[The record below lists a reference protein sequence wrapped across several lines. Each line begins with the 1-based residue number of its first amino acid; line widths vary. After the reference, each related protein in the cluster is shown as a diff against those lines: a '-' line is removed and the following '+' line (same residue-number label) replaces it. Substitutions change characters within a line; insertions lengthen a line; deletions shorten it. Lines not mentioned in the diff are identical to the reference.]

1 MADGMGGF
9 VAGSIVAKLI
19 LDKTGWNQSVQAVG
33 KDQKN
38 LAENAQ
44 KLGTSFKEVGIKL
57 AAVGA
62 AITAVFSTMIYKTSQ
77 YGDKLDELSQRTG
90 VSVEALSGLRL
101 AAEKNSVSI
110 EALANGFKFL
120 SMNMVEAASGAGD
133 GAKLFNA
140 LGISVKESS
149 GKLKDSS
156 AVMIEVADVFA
167 GMEDGATKTA
177 LAVKLFGK
185 AGMDMIPI
193 LNLGSEGLKEQRDLA
208 EKLGITFTKDSA
220 RGAAD
225 FRDSLVDLK
234 ASAEGIGKEIAM
246 SLMPTVNNLVKA
258 VTSVV
263 IKMREWMGAHPGVT
277 QALSLTGMAI
287 GGVLTGMG
295 AFIFTIGTIIQK
307 LTALSTAMGVARL
320 SILATT
326 GVIAGAITAVVI
338 YAAKL
343 MELKAAEDYVNE
355 ADKTLQET
363 ENKLVD
369 SLSKAAVAAG
379 WHYGQ
384 MSKLIEVYH
393 GNIAALAMAIHKGKE
408 GVDIQEALAKVGK
421 EENAVIE
428 EQRKKLGSLGTSLL
442 DVTVKQKTWG
452 ETLKEYGVLPL
463 KDKIERIGELL
474 GYETRLNQML
484 RDGKIDATE
493 YGKGIRALNDELNK
507 LGSSTVTHVLPP
519 ARDLA
524 DVLKKAIP
532 TMNDLVYSTGTFED
546 QLKAAGDAMGVSA
559 NTVLRELY
567 NIRRAFLMTIGIMI
581 PGWED
586 FEDAAKT
593 TATEIGDAFDG
604 LYNDVARGFG
614 DLIKNIL
621 SGTTSLKDGLKG
633 LFDEIKNAFFT
644 MIGEMMA
651 EWTLK
656 FIKKIVADLGLIK
669 PAADAAAKA
678 AAEAGTA
685 GGTGLASGIGAGVM
699 AALGAIAMVVG
710 VFAAFYLLVTG
721 PLNKLLGFK
730 KLTEEQRKEYDKA
743 YEEEQKKKGII
754 VAPSLPRKRNE
765 EETWQTG
772 FHGIVSKP
780 IRPLIGEVP
789 ERVDITPLSKLSHM
803 TVEKQK
809 TDRPIE
815 IHNEVHI
822 NGQIITDREY
832 VRYRLIP
839 ELISAMDSHFKK
851 SQLQASLGVG

>member
-1 MADGMGGF
+1 MGGF
-9 VAGSIVAKLI
+9 VAGSIVAKLL
-19 LDKTGWNQSVQAVG
+19 LDKTGWNQSIQAVG

-38 LAENAQ
+38 LAESAQ
-44 KLGTSFKEVGIKL
+44 KIGESFKEVGIKL
-57 AAVGA
+57 AAAGA
-62 AITAVFSTMIYKTSQ
+62 VITAVFSTMIHKTSQ
-77 YGDKLDELSQRTG
+77 YGDKLDEISQRTG

-120 SMNMVEAASGAGD
+120 SMNMVEASSGAGD

-140 LGISVKESS
+140 LGISVKDST

-156 AVMIEVADVFA
+156 AIMIEVADVFA
-167 GMEDGATKTA
+167 GMQDGATKTA
-177 LAVKLFGK
+177 LAVKLFGR

-220 RGAAD
+220 KGAAN

-277 QALSLTGMAI
+277 QALSLTGLAI

-343 MELKAAEDYVNE
+343 MELKVAEDYVNE
-355 ADKTLQET
+355 ADKRLQEG
-363 ENKLVD
+363 ENKLVE
-369 SLSKAAVAAG
+369 SLSKAAVAAD
-379 WHYGQ
+379 WQYGR
-384 MSKLIEVYH
+384 MSKLIEAYH
-393 GNIAALAMAIHKGKE
+393 GNIAALAMAIQKGKE
-408 GVDIQEALAKVGK
+408 GKDIQEALAKVGK
-421 EENAVIE
+421 EENVVIE
-428 EQRKKLGSLGTSLL
+428 EQRKKLGVLGTSLL
-442 DVTVKQKTWG
+442 DVATKQKTWG
-452 ETLKEYGVLPL
+452 ETMQEWGILPL
-463 KDKIERIGELL
+463 QDKIKRIGELL

-493 YGKGIRALNDELNK
+493 YGKGIKALNDELNK
-507 LGSSTVTHVLPP
+507 LGSSTVTRVLPP
-519 ARDLA
+519 ARDFA
-524 DVLKKAIP
+524 DVLKRAVP
-532 TMNDLVYSTGTFED
+532 TMNDLAYSTGTFED

-559 NTVLRELY
+559 NTILRELY
-567 NIRRAFLMTIGIMI
+567 NIRRAFLMTMGIMI
-581 PGWED
+581 PEWKD

-593 TATEIGDAFDG
+593 AATETSNAFDG

-614 DLIKNIL
+614 DMIQSVLA
-621 SGTTSLKDGLKG
+621 GTTSLKDGLKG
-633 LFDEIKNAFFT
+633 LFNEIKTAFFR

-656 FIKKIVADLGLIK
+656 FIKKILADIGLIK

-678 AAEAGTA
+678 ATAAGTA
-685 GGTGLASGIGAGVM
+685 GGSGLSSGIGAGVT
-699 AALGAIAMVVG
+699 AALSAIGMIVGA
-710 VFAAFYLLVTG
+710 FSAFISLINILSTM
-721 PLNKLLGFK
+721 K
-730 KLTEEQRKEYDKA
+730 KLTAIERAEFDRA
-743 YEEEQKKKGII
+743 YEEMQRKAGVI
-754 VAPSLPRKRNE
+754 VAPSTGRKRTE
-765 EETWQTG
+765 EETEPNQDGGWQTG
-772 FHGIVSKP
+772 FHGIVSSP

-803 TVEKQK
+803 TVEKNK
-809 TDRPIE
+809 KERPIE

-822 NGQIITDREY
+822 QGQIITDREY

-839 ELISAMDSHFKK
+839 EIISAMDSHYKK